1 MPNQVTVTL
10 PVGPGLSAVSQ
21 VITDVAEVN
30 FQLRS
35 ANADKMVLQ
44 IKQETP
50 NRMHEFDFDAAA
62 TVTYTISGQNST
74 IVVSS

>member
-21 VITDVAEVN
+21 LIPNVAEVN

-35 ANADKMVLQ
+35 AAADKMVLQ
-44 IKQETP
+44 VKQETP

-74 IVVSS
+74 VVVSS

>member
-1 MPNQVTVTL
+1 MNQVTVTL
-10 PVGPGLSAVSQ
+10 PVGPGLSAVAQ
-21 VITDVAEVN
+21 VIPNVAEVN

-44 IKQETP
+44 VKQETP
-50 NRMHEFDFDAAA
+50 NRIHEFDFDAAA

-74 IVVSS
+74 VVVSS